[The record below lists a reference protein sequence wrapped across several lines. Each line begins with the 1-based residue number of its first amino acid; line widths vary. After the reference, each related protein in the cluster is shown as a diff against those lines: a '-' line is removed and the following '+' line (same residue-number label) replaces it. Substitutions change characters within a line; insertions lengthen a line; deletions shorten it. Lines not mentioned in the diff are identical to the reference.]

1 MPSLPLRLGR
11 RLAKL
16 ARFVNLS
23 RRAGPGACLA
33 IAIWSFHR
41 FDPLT
46 RPSPADEN
54 AGGRPPSPPK
64 GRGRSLS
71 HSTVSL
77 LLSFSSSQNKCTNSR
92 RWSETAA
99 TRNQTVPLPPLR
111 RQRLPAGGTVLIS
124 DVAPASSR
132 HLSRQDGGATFK
144 LGHYPEAPTPPA
156 PGPRSYHPEVPGC
169 PSIHPRSDTLS
180 WPEPPAKR

>member
-23 RRAGPGACLA
+23 RRACPRACLA
-33 IAIWSFHR
+33 IGIGSFHR

-46 RPSPADEN
+46 PTTSKAWGPLPSPADEN

-64 GRGRSLS
+64 GRGPSLS

-77 LLSFSSSQNKCTNSR
+77 LLSFSSSPNKCTNSR
-92 RWSETAA
+92 RRAETAA
-99 TRNQTVPLPPLR
+99 TSNQTVPLPRGAQGTLQPN
-111 RQRLPAGGTVLIS
+111 RL
-124 DVAPASSR
+124 
-132 HLSRQDGGATFK
+132 
-144 LGHYPEAPTPPA
+144 
-156 PGPRSYHPEVPGC
+156 
-169 PSIHPRSDTLS
+169 
-180 WPEPPAKR
+180 